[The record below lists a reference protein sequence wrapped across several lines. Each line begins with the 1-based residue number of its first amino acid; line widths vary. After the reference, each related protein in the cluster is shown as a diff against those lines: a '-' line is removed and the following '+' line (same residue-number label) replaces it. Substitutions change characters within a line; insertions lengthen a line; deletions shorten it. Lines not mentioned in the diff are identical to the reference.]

1 MKTVKV
7 KTKPKGAPWWP
18 NGLGLQAFN
27 SWGPGSIP
35 GPETE
40 IPQAKQLRNT
50 KKNENKTTHAPGCL
64 QILQKLYNCC
74 LSNSRKRLMVMYVM
88 IQLAWCQFL
97 KKLLLTTLQTE
108 KYTNSKNLSQ

>member
-18 NGLGLQAFN
+18 NGLGPQAFN

-40 IPQAKQLRNT
+40 TPQAKQLRNT
-50 KKNENKTTHAPGCL
+50 KKMKTKQHTPQDAF
-64 QILQKLYNCC
+64 KFYKNC
-74 LSNSRKRLMVMYVM
+74 
-88 IQLAWCQFL
+88 
-97 KKLLLTTLQTE
+97 TTAASVTVG
-108 KYTNSKNLSQ
+108 KG